1 MGKLIKENMVKEM
14 KFYAVL
20 TQKTAETMKTISSR
34 KTGELLV
41 SLSLSLTKSGEIS
54 ENVGETGQAYLQ
66 PFLRGSGRGFQGR
79 GGRL

>member
-1 MGKLIKENMVKEM
+1 M
-14 KFYAVL
+14 

-41 SLSLSLTKSGEIS
+41 SLSLSLSLSLSQEIWGNFGKCGKNWPS
-54 ENVGETGQAYLQ
+54 VLAAVSQG
-66 PFLRGSGRGFQGR
+66 LRGSGRGFQGR